1 MQFMLQM
8 VNVTRNTRP
17 SLEFLSLEDEI
28 PDYEFVEPVI
38 KGVQL
43 LCLID
48 KGLDACRYLQTS
60 GEWYQSIWLAKV
72 ALDEK
77 ESQDVLTRW
86 SDFLSTGGNQKH
98 KSVEVMLSLGQFAK
112 VAESL
117 YSLRY
122 FDQAA
127 MFVEACLE
135 FNLIQNTPETGT
147 CAHKLTLGGAL
158 FLEYARYLESV
169 GFMRGMRH
177 YCGKAGEKG
186 KQLLDQ
192 HLNSKQKRYN
202 ADSVQPGTV

>member
-1 MQFMLQM
+1 M
-8 VNVTRNTRP
+8 
-17 SLEFLSLEDEI
+17 E
-28 PDYEFVEPVI
+28 
-38 KGVQL
+38 GVQL

-135 FNLIQNTPETGT
+135 FNLIQNTPETVQLIE
-147 CAHKLTLGGAL
+147 AV